1 MPYDFK
7 EKAAGGEREQKIIEL
22 TRYMMHKHYCENDEE
37 ALIERFADPFVWF
50 GTAEHEY
57 AQGLRPWRGFSA
69 SFPVRLSGAIFPM
82 NSIRP
87 RRLDRMSFS
96 AQAGCGSPR
105 IRTPRHISGFISG

>member
-57 AQGLRPWRGFSA
+57 AHITPPDQKVEETQTVCTKAPWAKWIVCSRKQNTTS
-69 SFPVRLSGAIFPM
+69 RT
-82 NSIRP
+82 
-87 RRLDRMSFS
+87 
-96 AQAGCGSPR
+96 SPY
-105 IRTPRHISGFISG
+105 IDQ